1 MKRLI
6 LTLALCLAALTA
18 QAQTY
23 TAGVTVATLSGS
35 AVSFVPAAPAT
46 KIMQCT
52 AAFANSCWPTEAGS
66 IAPSVALSA
75 ATWVFA
81 IVPPATSPQ
90 WVTVASITASAP
102 AAPPTYI
109 VNWICAATPT
119 PATPTVT
126 RETVANGISFVI
138 TGSCAPPATAASVT
152 LKKPSLWQRM
162 FGP

>member
-90 WVTVASITASAP
+90 WVTVASITS
-102 AAPPTYI
+102 
-109 VNWICAATPT
+109 
-119 PATPTVT
+119 
-126 RETVANGISFVI
+126 
-138 TGSCAPPATAASVT
+138 GSRVCRSRRYARWRRRRS
-152 LKKPSLWQRM
+152 W
-162 FGP
+162 